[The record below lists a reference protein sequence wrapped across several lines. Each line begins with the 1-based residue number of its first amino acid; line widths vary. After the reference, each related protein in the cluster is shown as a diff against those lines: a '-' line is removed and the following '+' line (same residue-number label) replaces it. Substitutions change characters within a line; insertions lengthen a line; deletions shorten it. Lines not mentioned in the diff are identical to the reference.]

1 MATIPSLPLFTS
13 GPLTSGKLNRLR
25 DVIALWQNPPA
36 AMARASASQNITT
49 GGAYQLVTL
58 HTTEFDT
65 DTIVTSTTRF
75 TVKTAGRYL
84 IAATATFSANGTG
97 SRYVT
102 VRKNAAGSPTGGTVI
117 ASGASAPSAGSS
129 TTVSL
134 PANLRTQ
141 LAVNDTL
148 EVFVFQDSGATLTL
162 NSSPGD
168 TFMLLQLDSVT
179 ATMSGTEATNIQSL
193 HAESDLST
201 GDLDSVLSP
210 GNYVQATA
218 ANATLARHYPVASVG
233 GHLQVQSDGTASPT
247 STTQMFETTANALY
261 IRHRAGTTWS
271 AWAAISGGT
280 VSDATTTS
288 KGIVQLAGDLAGTAA
303 APSVAKVNGVAVTG
317 TPTSGQ
323 VLTASSGTAAA
334 WSTPA
339 SGGAVD
345 FVAVKKTADQ
355 STADQTVTT
364 ITWDSETEDAS
375 GYHDNVTSNSRL
387 TVPTGKAGVFM
398 VTLVIGYQGASGT
411 TGQRSAILLK
421 NGVSLTDTAVQAINN
436 ATGDPTIVQLVTT
449 VRLAA
454 ADYIEAQAWQNSGGA
469 RNILATRS
477 SLVLTRLGS

>member
-84 IAATATFSANGTG
+84 IAATATFSQNGTG

-117 ASGASAPSAGSS
+117 ASGAAAPPSSSS

-134 PANLRTQ
+134 PANLRVQ

-201 GDLDSVLSP
+201 RDLDSVLSP

-218 ANATLARHYPVASVG
+218 ANATLAQHYPVASVG
-233 GHLQVQSDGTASPT
+233 GHLQVYSDGTASPT
-247 STTQMFETTANALY
+247 TTTQMFETTANALY

-271 AWAAISGGT
+271 AWASISGGGG
-280 VSDATTTS
+280 S
-288 KGIVQLAGDLAGTAA
+288 LALSAPVIEVLKLNYCPTNPYRAATAA
-303 APSVAKVNGVAVTG
+303 DTFGAV
-317 TPTSGQ
+317 SGAAAGALWGLGRDVTITEIAVQ
-323 VLTASSGTAAA
+323 LTASGSAGTDQFAIYSATA
-334 WSTPA
+334 DGLIGNLVWNANQTDTTVGVKSWTGLSLNLPK
-339 SGGAVD
+339 GTYWT
-345 FVAVKKTADQ
+345 VAVRGT
-355 STADQTVTT
+355 
-364 ITWDSETEDAS
+364 
-375 GYHDNVTSNSRL
+375 GSNY
-387 TVPTGKAGVFM
+387 TCAAP
-398 VTLVIGYQGASGT
+398 
-411 TGQRSAILLK
+411 
-421 NGVSLTDTAVQAINN
+421 N
-436 ATGDPTIVQLVTT
+436 ATGPGTAVPAVGSGSYNVGSIAGTVPSTWSNTSYAVHTRKAPLLYLYVSAVT
-449 VRLAA
+449 A
-454 ADYIEAQAWQNSGGA
+454 
-469 RNILATRS
+469 
-477 SLVLTRLGS
+477 

>member
-1 MATIPSLPLFTS
+1 LPLFTS

-179 ATMSGTEATNIQSL
+179 ATLSGTEATNIQSL

-233 GHLQVQSDGTASPT
+233 GHLQVYSDGTGSPT
-247 STTQMFETTANALY
+247 SVTQMFETTANALY
-261 IRHRAGTTWS
+261 LRHRASGTWS
-271 AWAAISGGT
+271 AWSAVSGGG
-280 VSDATTTS
+280 TTALPF
-288 KGIVQLAGDLAGTAA
+288 VWAYR
-303 APSVAKVNGVAVTG
+303 
-317 TPTSGQ
+317 
-323 VLTASSGTAAA
+323 SS
-334 WSTPA
+334 
-339 SGGAVD
+339 
-345 FVAVKKTADQ
+345 
-355 STADQTVTT
+355 DQTYSTSTLTT
-364 ITWDSETEDAS
+364 INWNAEAEDAS
-375 GYHDNVTSNSRL
+375 GFHDNVTNPDRL
-387 TVPTGKAGVFM
+387 TVPTGQDG
-398 VTLVIGYQGASGT
+398 LYQVSFSLKLSGTSPGASAISVKKNG
-411 TGQRSAILLK
+411 GAILPDITSPITGSTAFGGSAVLRLAA
-421 NGVSLTDTAVQAINN
+421 GDYLSLQIFTNAGSGLAITGG
-436 ATGDPTIVQLVTT
+436 ATQSTGSTSFVQLV
-449 VRLAA
+449 
-454 ADYIEAQAWQNSGGA
+454 
-469 RNILATRS
+469 
-477 SLVLTRLGS
+477 RLGS